1 MVSTMIYNEE
11 ALILVSLISMY
22 IIAKNETYFRR
33 YLVSI
38 RKVKIENRI
47 KLPQNLPDR
56 INDLT
61 LQKIYLKIVDKMEI
75 EKLYLK
81 EELTI
86 QDLATDLKT
95 NCKYISLSIQKFHGT
110 NFRKFLNHYRI
121 EYAKKIITEETDTI
135 SIKELPFRTGYSNIT
150 TFYRQFKENTSL
162 TPKQFLTL
170 TQKKQVSTEKKLS
183 RLPTITNN

>member
-1 MVSTMIYNEE
+1 MLKIIVIFNQEV
-11 ALILVSLISMY
+11 LVLASLISMY
-22 IIAKNETYFRR
+22 ILAKNETYLRK

-38 RKVKIENRI
+38 RKVIIENKVKPSPKR
-47 KLPQNLPDR
+47 PHH
-56 INDLT
+56 INNLT

-86 QDLATDLKT
+86 HDLAADLNT

-110 NFRKFLNHYRI
+110 NFRKFVNHYRI
-121 EYAKKIITEETDTI
+121 EYAKKILVEEADNI
-135 SIKELPFRTGYSNIT
+135 SIQELPLRTGYSNAT
-150 TFYRQFKENTSL
+150 TFHRQFKENTYL

-170 TQKKQVSTEKKLS
+170 TKKQAIKE
-183 RLPTITNN
+183 